1 MNIQQRIT
9 KLEQIKTEQGKQDI
23 PALVYFTGGNTEYT
37 PDKKEAFIKYKE
49 RWQDDSRYGHIVS
62 RFDTVDDLETYCE
75 ASNLPARN
83 IINVQFIGV
92 DTPELATL

>member
-9 KLEQIKTEQGKQDI
+9 KLEQVNTEQGKQDI
-23 PALVYFTGGNTEYT
+23 PALVYFTSGNTEYT
-37 PDKKEAFIKYKE
+37 PDKKTAFIKYKAQ
-49 RWQDDSRYGHIVS
+49 WQDDSRYGHIVS
-62 RFDTVDDLETYCE
+62 HFVTVDDLETYCE